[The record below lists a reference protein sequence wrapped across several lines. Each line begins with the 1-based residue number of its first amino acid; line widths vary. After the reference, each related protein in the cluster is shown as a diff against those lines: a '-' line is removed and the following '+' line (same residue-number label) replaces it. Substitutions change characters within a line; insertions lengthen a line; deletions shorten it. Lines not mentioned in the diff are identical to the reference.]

1 MIIDA
6 HSHVH
11 DPLGMHIA
19 LLDEAGVDRAV
30 LFGTRPHPERAT
42 TLAELREEMALL
54 NTALAGA
61 PAASPADPARM
72 PAIPASAAASP
83 ASAGP
88 APTLAAPA
96 PAPVDNQLVVY
107 QRARRELHDALAAH
121 PDRFIGFG
129 SVPLDQSADEIAAEV
144 EREVVGRGLR
154 GIGELT
160 PPPGQASR
168 IEPVL
173 RAATEHGGLPV
184 VVHGFAPT
192 TANDLATLAALARRY
207 PRVPLVISQL
217 GGSNWLTAIEL
228 VRDAPNTYLELST
241 ANVIFAVRLAIAEI
255 PDRTLFGS
263 DAPYGD
269 PVLARATVE
278 RVTKPGLLRDQVL
291 GGTFAELLGL

>member
-11 DPLGMHIA
+11 DPVRSHIA

-42 TLAELREEMALL
+42 D
-54 NTALAGA
+54 
-61 PAASPADPARM
+61 AASFRREMSVLHEALSGRSD
-72 PAIPASAAASP
+72 
-83 ASAGP
+83 GP
-88 APTLAAPA
+88 DGFEA
-96 PAPVDNQLVVY
+96 
-107 QRARRELHDALAAH
+107 ARRELASACAAH

-129 SVPLDQSADEIAAEV
+129 SVRLDLSAPQIAAEV

-160 PPPGQASR
+160 PPPDGAGR

-173 RAATEHGGLPV
+173 RAAADHGGLPV

-192 TANDLATLAALARRY
+192 TAGDLATLAALARRY
-207 PRVPLVISQL
+207 PTVPMVVSQL
-217 GGSNWLTAIEL
+217 GGLNWLAAIEL
-228 VRDAPNTYLELST
+228 ARETPNMYLELST
-241 ANVIFAVRLAIAEI
+241 ANVIFAVRLAVQEV

-269 PVLARATVE
+269 PVLTRATVE
-278 RVTKPGLLRDQVL
+278 RVTRPGELRDRVL
-291 GGTFAELLGL
+291 GGTLAELLGL

>member
-11 DPLGMHIA
+11 DPVSDHIA
-19 LLDEAGVDRAV
+19 LLDAAGADRAV

-42 TLAELREEMALL
+42 DLA
-54 NTALAGA
+54 
-61 PAASPADPARM
+61 SF
-72 PAIPASAAASP
+72 
-83 ASAGP
+83 
-88 APTLAAPA
+88 
-96 PAPVDNQLVVY
+96 
-107 QRARRELHDALAAH
+107 RREMDVLNEAISGRSTGVDAYRAAWRELDAALAAH

-129 SVPLDQSADEIAAEV
+129 KVSLDQPAEQIAADV

-160 PPPGQASR
+160 PPPDGAGR

-173 RAATEHGGLPV
+173 RASADHGGLPV

-192 TANDLATLAALARRY
+192 TAGDLATLADLARRH
-207 PRVPLVISQL
+207 PTVPLVVSQL
-217 GGSNWLTAIEL
+217 GGLHWLTAIEL
-228 VRDAPNTYLELST
+228 ARETPNMYLELST
-241 ANVIFAVRLAIAEI
+241 ANVIFAVRLAISEM
-255 PDRTLFGS
+255 PDRVLFGS

-278 RVTKPGLLRDQVL
+278 RVTRPGALRDRVL
-291 GGTFAELLGL
+291 GGTLAELLDL